1 MFYFNY
7 ICLWFFSCIL
17 IGNNFSPTFLGE
29 YFRTDEFADQ
39 SQENLSSSS
48 LRRKLFLE
56 ENGNVSAC
64 LSPSLHSPC
73 GSQPLG
79 VLCSIELSPVRCR
92 SPLDTSSSVSSLFCG
107 LGGMYFERL
116 GVRLKDGGLFF
127 LFGVF
132 FFSNSRFWKNLW
144 AKVLKEYITDFLLF
158 QIILCCYSFY
168 SLHS

>member
-1 MFYFNY
+1 MECIFSY
-7 ICLWFFSCIL
+7 IH
-17 IGNNFSPTFLGE
+17 IGNNFCPTFLGE

-64 LSPSLHSPC
+64 LSPLSHSPC

-92 SPLDTSSSVSSLFCG
+92 SPLDTSSSVSGLFCG
-107 LGGMYFERL
+107 VGGMYFMRE
-116 GVRLKDGGLFF
+116 
-127 LFGVF
+127 
-132 FFSNSRFWKNLW
+132 
-144 AKVLKEYITDFLLF
+144 
-158 QIILCCYSFY
+158 
-168 SLHS
+168 

>member
-1 MFYFNY
+1 ME
-7 ICLWFFSCIL
+7 CWFFFFFCIC

-92 SPLDTSSSVSSLFCG
+92 SPLDTSSSVSSLICG
-107 LGGMYFERL
+107 WGGMCFM
-116 GVRLKDGGLFF
+116 
-127 LFGVF
+127 
-132 FFSNSRFWKNLW
+132 
-144 AKVLKEYITDFLLF
+144 KE
-158 QIILCCYSFY
+158 
-168 SLHS
+168 